1 MELRLN
7 WYRHL
12 SPRLHACVEA
22 VLKDLIREKEVIEF
36 IEKNE
41 SHLRL
46 NEQEH
51 ISRAELYRAAVLC
64 AIPSTRLF
72 EKEFLSR
79 VCCYHYL
86 KPDKYYLIE
95 RVVNKGQY
103 VRIGFTKSALV
114 DNFTK
119 LATDNFTACTS
130 GYTSR
135 DALVVKWFRNQ
146 DMDITFEMGLYKK
159 LRLLGCPLPYFSCSY
174 RFWKDKVLLMEELES
189 LSEEDDPYQVGV
201 CVLEQ
206 LSYLH
211 TFAVHSDIK
220 PNNIMRKGKRYYL
233 IDFGGVALKRLDYG
247 YKRWNW
253 SEKWTSQK
261 MHVKNQITTAKNDL
275 IELGYTLNYLE
286 QRHSPLLESVHRKD
300 PRSGFQGKLAEY
312 MNEVRRLD
320 AEVQPGEEVYAHLK
334 SILTK

>member
-1 MELRLN
+1 MT

-12 SPRLHACVEA
+12 SPRLHTCVED
-22 VLKDLIREKEVIEF
+22 VLKDFIQEKEVIEF
-36 IEKNE
+36 VE
-41 SHLRL
+41 SKAK
-46 NEQEH
+46 EESV
-51 ISRAELYRAAVLC
+51 SRKELYRIAVFC
-64 AIPSTRLF
+64 TIPTKRLF

-86 KPDKYYLIE
+86 KPEKYHVIE
-95 RVVNKGQY
+95 RVLNKGQY
-103 VRIGFTKSALV
+103 VRIGFTS
-114 DNFTK
+114 
-119 LATDNFTACTS
+119 S
-130 GYTSR
+130 S
-135 DALVVKWFRNQ
+135 LVVKWFRNQ
-146 DMDITFEMGLYKK
+146 DMDVTFEMGLYTR

-174 RFWKDKVLLMEELES
+174 RFWKDKVLLMEKLES
-189 LSEEDDPYQVGV
+189 LDEEDDPYQIGI

-220 PNNIMRKGKRYYL
+220 PNNIMRKGKKYYL

-275 IELGYTLNYLE
+275 IELGYSLNYLA
-286 QRHSPLLESVHRKD
+286 QRRSPMFENTQRKD
-300 PRSGFQGKLAEY
+300 PRSGFQGKIAEY

-320 AEVQPGEEVYAHLK
+320 PEVKPDDEVYAHLK
-334 SILTK
+334 SILAK